1 MTLFLQASLFLS
13 ESRGVLIFA
22 IKPKPHQLNKIEAE
36 QKKKQKQDVM
46 ELEDRAYLDARGVPL
61 DNYFNAEVLAKFR
74 AGPDDKSE
82 VLDKLED
89 ILAYNKI
96 KEGEKNQDVKDV
108 LDESEFEKPPNEFE
122 MVFHN
127 GVIGKGDKEKM
138 KSELESEVEEKKK
151 PDKTIYN
158 TNKEKKLPEKKP
170 PNETVFGA
178 NKEKAGKAK

>member
-22 IKPKPHQLNKIEAE
+22 IKPKPHQLNNIEAE
-36 QKKKQKQDVM
+36 QKNEQKQDVM
-46 ELEDRAYLDARGVPL
+46 EFEDRAYLDARGFLL

-74 AGPDDKSE
+74 AGPNDKSK

-96 KEGEKNQDVKDV
+96 EEGEKNQDVKDL
-108 LDESEFEKPPNEFE
+108 LDESEFEEPPNEFK

-127 GVIGKGDKEKM
+127 GCDRQGQQGEDDV
-138 KSELESEVEEKKK
+138 
-151 PDKTIYN
+151 PT
-158 TNKEKKLPEKKP
+158 
-170 PNETVFGA
+170 
-178 NKEKAGKAK
+178 